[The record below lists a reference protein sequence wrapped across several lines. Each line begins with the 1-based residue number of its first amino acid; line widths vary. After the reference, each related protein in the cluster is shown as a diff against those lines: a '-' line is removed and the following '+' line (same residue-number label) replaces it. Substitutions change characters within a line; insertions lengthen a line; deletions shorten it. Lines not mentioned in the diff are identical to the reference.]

1 MNVPLFG
8 KVDSH
13 FIVNWALKKSGEDST
28 IDVKFVLN
36 NNFYLDDYLKS
47 MSNEN
52 DLIILTCKV
61 VSVLKIHS
69 FNLRRIR
76 S

>member
-13 FIVNWALKKSGEDST
+13 FIVNWVLKKSGEDST

-36 NNFYLDDYLKS
+36 NNSYLDDYLKS

-52 DLIILTCKV
+52 DLIILTYKV
-61 VSVLKIHS
+61 ESVLKHHS
-69 FNLRRIR
+69 FNLRRIH